1 MSTWSR
7 SPERQSGYLKNELEK
22 LEQSIAD
29 QHYKFNDIYNMIVNA
44 NERMNLLRLETN
56 WNQEQL
62 EQC

>member
-29 QHYKFNDIYNMIVNA
+29 QHYKFNDIYNIIVNA

>member
-7 SPERQSGYLKNELEK
+7 SPERQSGYLKNKLEK

-44 NERMNLLRLETN
+44 NERMNLLRFETN